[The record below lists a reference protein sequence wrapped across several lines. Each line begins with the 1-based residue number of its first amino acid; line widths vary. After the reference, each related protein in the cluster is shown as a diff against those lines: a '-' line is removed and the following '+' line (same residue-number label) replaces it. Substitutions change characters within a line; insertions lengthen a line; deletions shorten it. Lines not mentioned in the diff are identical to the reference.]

1 MTEVAER
8 NLSFAL
14 EIKVLPDG
22 LVRTESD
29 GTLSLKIFIPVTY
42 RATVS
47 LLGLIF
53 VFIFV
58 FHIFLMLLKFLFQR
72 HGFIL

>member
-8 NLSFAL
+8 NLTFAL

-22 LVRTESD
+22 LVRTD